1 MYDWPK
7 NLSFTQHFDFAL
19 LKSISCKLNK
29 NVIKEVYCYI
39 HVGIEVTEVF
49 ELATLM
55 HFFASVVCV
64 PVL

>member
-1 MYDWPK
+1 MQIIMELTT
-7 NLSFTQHFDFAL
+7 NLIDELL

-55 HFFASVVCV
+55 HFFPSAVCI

>member
-1 MYDWPK
+1 MIGIK
-7 NLSFTQHFDFAL
+7 INHSFQHFDFAL
-19 LKSISCKLNK
+19 LKSISCKLGK
-29 NVIKEVYCYI
+29 NMIKEVYCYM

-55 HFFASVVCV
+55 HFFPSAVCI

>member
-1 MYDWPK
+1 MIGLKIYHS
-7 NLSFTQHFDFAL
+7 LQHFDFAL
-19 LKSISCKLNK
+19 FKSISFKLNK
-29 NVIKEVYCYI
+29 NVIREVYCYI

>member
-1 MYDWPK
+1 M
-7 NLSFTQHFDFAL
+7 
-19 LKSISCKLNK
+19 
-29 NVIKEVYCYI
+29 IKEVYCYM

-55 HFFASVVCV
+55 HFFPSVVCV